1 MIRVKSF
8 AARSSIEENT
18 ETMKR
23 PDSSRLRNRIS
34 HDDSSEQP
42 NRDVNVVQDSFVY
55 EQKAKGKRS

>member
-1 MIRVKSF
+1 MTRVKSY

-34 HDDSSEQP
+34 HDDSSEHP
-42 NRDVNVVQDSFVY
+42 NRDIKSVQDSFVY
-55 EQKAKGKRS
+55 EQKGKGKRS